1 MPGSCDLK
9 EARGEPVDIATTGTL
24 TVGDL
29 ELTLRRTTAMKFILI
44 RVRTVRV
51 VHGFD
56 ANNREV
62 IEEVVDAPWADKL
75 LALERLLSATQSYLL
90 VSGSYGRVMY
100 WEYEGGLDWLSSC
113 LNVQGLALAVTE
125 IARPKI
131 G

>member
-24 TVGDL
+24 TVRDL

-44 RVRTVRV
+44 RVRTARV